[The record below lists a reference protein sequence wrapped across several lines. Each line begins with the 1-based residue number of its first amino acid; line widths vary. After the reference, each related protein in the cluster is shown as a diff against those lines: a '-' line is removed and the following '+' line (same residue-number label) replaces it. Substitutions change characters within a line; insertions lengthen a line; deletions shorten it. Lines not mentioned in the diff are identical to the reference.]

1 MLLEKEHDNYNSEN
15 ELRQQCEKLLEE
27 TKQLHDKTSQEV
39 NHQRK
44 QGSENGSSIINPH
57 IDLVTFL
64 SLGFPGSLT
73 HLLQKF
79 WTAYQLLESVDFF
92 PEISQL
98 GMYITVQ
105 IQFNGIT
112 FWFTIFNVEL
122 LDNFIHYCNGKS
134 GECEWN

>member
-79 WTAYQLLESVDFF
+79 
-92 PEISQL
+92 
-98 GMYITVQ
+98 
-105 IQFNGIT
+105 
-112 FWFTIFNVEL
+112 
-122 LDNFIHYCNGKS
+122 
-134 GECEWN
+134 